1 MSLKFEIDSLDGL
14 DETQK
19 AFYVEKDGK
28 YRLAVDGLPEP
39 EDTASLK
46 SALQKERKAAADAA
60 KRAKQYEGLGLS
72 AEEIAELVEARKKA
86 EEDKAKN
93 AGEWDK
99 LKNQLNEKHQNEL
112 KQRDQSVASMKATLE
127 KYLINSQAVSAIAAE
142 KGIPELLLPHV
153 QRFTRVVEQDGE
165 YAVQIVDAKGDPR
178 INAKGEPLT
187 ISDLIQE
194 MKADVK
200 VFGRA
205 FEGSGQSGSGT
216 QPNSGSGGTPGNGGD
231 APKSYSGTD
240 EEKAAYLRNKLKS
253 KG

>member
-1 MSLKFEIDSLDGL
+1 MLKFEVDSLDGV
-14 DETQK
+14 DE
-19 AFYVEKDGK
+19 AVRGLYEKDGDK
-28 YRLAVDGLPEP
+28 FRLKVEGLPEV
-39 EDTASLK
+39 EDTSGLK
-46 SALQKERKAAADAA
+46 TALSKERKAAEAAA
-60 KRAKQYEGLGLS
+60 KAVKAWQKLGKTPDEIEELLAERA
-72 AEEIAELVEARKKA
+72 KA
-86 EEDKAKN
+86 EEDRAKS

-99 LKNQLNEKHQNEL
+99 LKASLNEQH
-112 KQRDQSVASMKATLE
+112 AKALEEERGRVSAMRSTLE
-127 KYLINSQAVSAIAAE
+127 KYLINAQAVSAIAAE

-194 MKADVK
+194 MKSDVK

>member
-14 DETQK
+14 DEK
-19 AFYVEKDGK
+19 VRGLYVEHDGK
-28 YRLAVDGLPEP
+28 FRLAVDGLPEV
-39 EDTASLK
+39 EDVTPLK
-46 SALQKERKAAADAA
+46 TALQKERKAAADAA
-60 KRAKQYEGLGLS
+60 KRAKQYEGLGLT
-72 AEEIAELVEARKKA
+72 AEEIAELVEEKKRA

-99 LKNQLNEKHQNEL
+99 LKNQLNDQHQTEL
-112 KQRDQSVASMKATLE
+112 KQRDQSVASMKTTLE
-127 KYLINSQAVSAIAAE
+127 KYLINAQAVSAIAAE

-194 MKADVK
+194 MKSDVK
-200 VFGRA
+200 VYGRA
-205 FEGSGQSGSGT
+205 FEGSGQSG
-216 QPNSGSGGTPGNGGD
+216 GGTRPNNDGGKPINTSGV
-231 APKSYSGTD
+231 PKSWAEAKTD
-240 EEKAAYLRNKLKS
+240 EEKAAYLKHKRENS
-253 KG
+253 